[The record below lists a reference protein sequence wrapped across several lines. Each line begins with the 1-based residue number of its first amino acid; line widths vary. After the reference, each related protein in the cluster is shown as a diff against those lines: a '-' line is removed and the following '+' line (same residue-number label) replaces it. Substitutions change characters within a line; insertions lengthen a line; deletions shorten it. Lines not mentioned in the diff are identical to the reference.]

1 VNETP
6 SEEGTVAAITHEGE
20 GIIRGGKTAFVLG
33 ALPGERIRFR
43 RLKRHKQHDD
53 AQLLEVL
60 EPAADRAQPRCAHF
74 GVCGGCA
81 LQHLAPESQL
91 AAKQLELKDNLE
103 RVARVTPDEWLEPLR
118 GPVWNYRRRAR
129 LGAKYVAKKGRVVV
143 GFRERLSPYVAALDR
158 CEVLA
163 SPADAL
169 ITPLS
174 EMLTGLT
181 IRERLPQIE
190 VAVADSAIALVL
202 RVLAPPT
209 PDDLAKLRTFEKAHG
224 VRLYLQPAGLDSVHR
239 LPAPAREEEWVGG
252 AAPSAKPSALPLT
265 VAAAEIANRALPPN
279 LATADIA
286 NNGALPPSLAAADIP
301 NSGALPP
308 NLIAASGKASQP
320 AELPLTYALPAFDV
334 TLEFTPTDFIQINA
348 AINESLV
355 SRAIDLLALDAN
367 SHVLDLFC
375 GLGNFTLPLARKAAQ
390 VVGIEGD
397 RHLVSRAQSNATR
410 NHIHNAEFHVADLA
424 KPPGDTP
431 ATAPPWAKRAYSHIL
446 LDPPRAGARE
456 MLPTVAR
463 LGPKRVLYISCHPG
477 SLARDTGMLV
487 HQFGFRLRAAGVL
500 DMFPHTTHVE
510 SLALF
515 EPADA
520 RP

>member
-1 VNETP
+1 MSRDRLSRVQRAPNEAP
-6 SEEGTVAAITHEGE
+6 AEEAVVAAITHEGE
-20 GIIRGGKTAFVLG
+20 GIIKGGKTAFVAG

-43 RLKRHKQHDD
+43 RTKRHRQHDE
-53 AQLLEVL
+53 AQLIEVL
-60 EPAADRAQPRCAHF
+60 EPAADRVQPRCAHF

-103 RVARVTPDEWLEPLR
+103 RVAQVMPDEWLAPLR

-143 GFRERLSPYVAALDR
+143 GFRERSAPYVAALDR

-174 EMLTGLT
+174 EMLTGLS

-190 VAVADSAIALVL
+190 VAVADNATALVL
-202 RVLAPPT
+202 RVLSPPA
-209 PDDLAKLRTFEKAHG
+209 PDDLAKFRAFERQHG

-239 LPAPAREEEWVGG
+239 LPADAEH
-252 AAPSAKPSALPLT
+252 AAPPNFVAPSGTDSHP
-265 VAAAEIANRALPPN
+265 E
-279 LATADIA
+279 
-286 NNGALPPSLAAADIP
+286 
-301 NSGALPP
+301 
-308 NLIAASGKASQP
+308 
-320 AELPLTYALPAFDV
+320 ELPLTYALPKFDV
-334 TLEFTPTDFIQINA
+334 TLEFTPTDFIQINGP
-348 AINESLV
+348 INEALV
-355 SRAIDLLALDAN
+355 SRAVDLLALTPD
-367 SHVLDLFC
+367 SSVLDLFC
-375 GLGNFTLPLARKAAQ
+375 GLGNFTLPLARRTVR
-390 VVGIEGD
+390 VVGLEGD
-397 RHLVSRAQSNATR
+397 RALVDRASANARR
-410 NHIHNAEFHVADLA
+410 NRIENAEFHVADLA

-431 ATAPPWAKRAYSHIL
+431 ATAPAWAKQAYSHIL

-463 LGPKRVLYISCHPG
+463 LAPKRVLYISCHPG

-487 HQFGFRLRAAGVL
+487 HEFGFRLRAAGVL

-515 EPADA
+515 EPMQAA
-520 RP
+520 KPVHRRS